1 MSRLHSEERRSA
13 TALSTVGYSLVE
25 EALAECLS
33 CITKVCA
40 RARPPTV
47 DCRAVLATLLSE
59 HLLEAH
65 PTSSRWLPP
74 TSFALVL
81 AERAPCAPPPV
92 VTFAGCVPHVANPLT
107 RLLAP
112 CRSVEIKMG
121 RMDRVY
127 RPGVGFTPSDARH
140 TLRPAAADQNRAQQQ
155 RSLQPCQAQTCLAQP
170 ARAPPAT
177 GHHQGGRGDQR
188 ARAFAHARGYQF
200 ARRGAGER
208 IALAAT
214 ALTTAA
220 ATISPTAFASTLSAT
235 ILSIAAALST
245 AAAAAA
251 AAALSAT
258 TIAAAAL
265 TATTTTIGR

>member
-47 DCRAVLATLLSE
+47 DCRAVLAQVLFL
-59 HLLEAH
+59 HRGA
-65 PTSSRWLPP
+65 SSRWLPP

>member
-1 MSRLHSEERRSA
+1 
-13 TALSTVGYSLVE
+13 
-25 EALAECLS
+25 
-33 CITKVCA
+33 
-40 RARPPTV
+40 
-47 DCRAVLATLLSE
+47 
-59 HLLEAH
+59 
-65 PTSSRWLPP
+65 
-74 TSFALVL
+74 
-81 AERAPCAPPPV
+81 
-92 VTFAGCVPHVANPLT
+92 
-107 RLLAP
+107 
-112 CRSVEIKMG
+112 MG

-251 AAALSAT
+251 LLGEGGWRSTEEGGEATQVMREADAAAVDAQQHLVRVRASLVVACARHVHGMCT
-258 TIAAAAL
+258 ARARHVHGTCTARAWRMHGMWGASPAAARAWRERAAAPQAARAL
-265 TATTTTIGR
+265 PRSRCGHRSCRRSRPPGSS